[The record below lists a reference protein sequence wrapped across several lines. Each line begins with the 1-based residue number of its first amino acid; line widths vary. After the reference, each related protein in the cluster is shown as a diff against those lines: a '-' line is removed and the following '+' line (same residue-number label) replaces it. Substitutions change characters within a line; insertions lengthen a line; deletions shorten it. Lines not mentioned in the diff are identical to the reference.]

1 MGIGV
6 AHNGK
11 MFGYTG
17 YPILQNG
24 SSLWQNGLFILPKW
38 TIHFAKMD
46 YPVLPNFPILPN
58 VFFQNGIAAYLY

>member
-17 YPILQNG
+17 YPI
-24 SSLWQNGLFILPKW
+24 SAKWQSIMAKW
-38 TIHFAKMD
+38 IPIIHFAKMD